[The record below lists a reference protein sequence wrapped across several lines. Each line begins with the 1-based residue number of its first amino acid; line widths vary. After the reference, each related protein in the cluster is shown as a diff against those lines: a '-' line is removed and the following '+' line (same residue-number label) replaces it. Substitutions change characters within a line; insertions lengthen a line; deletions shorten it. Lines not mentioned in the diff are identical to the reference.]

1 MPSMAFGTLWMP
13 VLASG
18 VAVFVV
24 SSILHMALR
33 YHRADHKQLPG
44 EDSVREALGK
54 AKPAPGIYMTPFCND
69 MKEMSQPAVQE
80 KFTKG
85 PVAIVTVMPNGMPSM
100 GKLLGLWF
108 GFAVFV
114 SFTAAY
120 IARHTLMPG
129 ADGMTVMRI
138 TGTVAFAGYGL
149 GQISDSIWK
158 AQPWSNTMRFLFDS
172 LIYGVVTGLIFKL
185 LWPSP

>member
-1 MPSMAFGTLWMP
+1 MPFGTLWMP

-33 YHRADHKQLPG
+33 YHRADHQQLPG
-44 EDSVREALGK
+44 EDTVREALGK
-54 AKPAPGIYMTPFCND
+54 AKPAPGLYMTPYCKD
-69 MKEMSQPAVQE
+69 MKEMSTPAKKEQFE
-80 KFTKG
+80 KG
-85 PVAIVTVMPNGMPSM
+85 PIAVITVLPNGMPGM

-108 GFAVFV
+108 GFTVLV

-120 IARHTLMPG
+120 IARHTLTAG
-129 ADGMTVMRI
+129 TDGLTVMRI

-149 GQISDSIWK
+149 AQISDSIWK
-158 AQPWSNTMRFLFDS
+158 GQPWSNTFRFLFDS
-172 LIYGVVTGLIFKL
+172 LIYGVVTGAIFRL
-185 LWPSP
+185 LWPH

>member
-1 MPSMAFGTLWMP
+1 MPFGTLWMP
-13 VLASG
+13 VLASA

-44 EDSVREALGK
+44 EDTIREALGK
-54 AKPAPGIYMTPFCND
+54 QKPGPGVYMTPYCSD
-69 MKEMSQPAVQE
+69 MKEMSAEAMQQ
-80 KFTKG
+80 KFKTG
-85 PVAIVTVMPNGMPSM
+85 PVAIVTVLPNGMPAM

-108 GFAVFV
+108 GFCVLASFV
-114 SFTAAY
+114 AAY

-138 TGTVAFAGYGL
+138 TGTVAFAAYGL
-149 GQISDSIWK
+149 GNVSESIWK
-158 AQPWSNTMRFLFDS
+158 AQPWANTMRFLLDA
-172 LIYGVVTGLIFKL
+172 LIYGVVTGLVFRL
-185 LWPSP
+185 LWPH

>member
-33 YHRADHKQLPG
+33 YHRADHRQLPG
-44 EDSVREALGK
+44 EDAVREALGK
-54 AKPAPGIYMTPFCND
+54 ATPAPGLYMTPYCKD
-69 MKEMSQPAVQE
+69 MKEMSTPAKKEQFE
-80 KFTKG
+80 KG
-85 PVAIVTVMPNGMPSM
+85 PIAVITVLPNGMPGM
-100 GKLLGLWF
+100 GKLLALWF

-120 IARHTLMPG
+120 IARHTLQPG
-129 ADGMTVMRI
+129 ADGIKVMQI
-138 TGTVAFAGYGL
+138 TGAVAFTAYGL
-149 GQISDSIWK
+149 GNISDSIWK
-158 AQPWSNTMRFLFDS
+158 GQPWSNTVRFLIDS
-172 LIYGVVTGLIFKL
+172 LIYGVVTGLVFKL
-185 LWPSP
+185 LWPSS